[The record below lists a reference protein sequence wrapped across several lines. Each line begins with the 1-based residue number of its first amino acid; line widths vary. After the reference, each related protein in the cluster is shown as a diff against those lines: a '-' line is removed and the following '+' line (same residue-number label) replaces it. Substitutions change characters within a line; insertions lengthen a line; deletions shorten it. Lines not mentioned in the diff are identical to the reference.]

1 MSGLVWATARHVAP
15 SHARVKRKLD
25 RFAFEAAVVAD
36 AGGWASAAESAAL
49 AADPLVWA
57 ATLRRLIH
65 ETDDGLRGAA
75 GLTGDLRELV
85 LADLTEE
92 RDRLSAVL
100 VQLTGDE
107 IESPAL
113 PMAPVAAVATRTPAT
128 GVSPDTATSP
138 IASGVSGATTGAGAG
153 ATQPLP

>member
-25 RFAFEAAVVAD
+25 RFAFEAAAVAD
-36 AGGWASAAESAAL
+36 AGGWASGAESAAL

-65 ETDDGLRGAA
+65 ETDDGLRGASR
-75 GLTGDLRELV
+75 LTGELRELV
-85 LADLTEE
+85 MSDLSDE

-100 VQLTGDE
+100 QRLTGDE
-107 IESPAL
+107 IDAPAFD
-113 PMAPVAAVATRTPAT
+113 
-128 GVSPDTATSP
+128 GV
-138 IASGVSGATTGAGAG
+138 V
-153 ATQPLP
+153 